1 MTKDLAALSSNMND
15 HKSIK
20 RSEGLNV
27 DLQNLANDEESG
39 LKSRNSVLLSKSA
52 ASKTGKSQTV
62 AKGDKKH

>member
-1 MTKDLAALSSNMND
+1 MND